1 MNEEAIQTMYELAQ
15 QNGYGKGYD
24 DFVTLLNTNEDA
36 FSTMY
41 GLAQDNG
48 YQKPVEDFYT
58 LMGVKKKEDAAVLD
72 SPVEE
77 VSMESTLPTDTQ
89 APAQSG
95 DTASLDTQV
104 SEPVTPQSEAPTQQG
119 GLAPP
124 PFISAIQDI
133 YGDDKAPIERT
144 YDAGQKGFRAVF
156 RPGGGAI
163 EFVAEDEPNYL
174 TGPLGN
180 VVNSIPYLGD
190 LIDDTFRS
198 LAKGKSRADGVTEAH
213 TLINQG
219 SQFNMDDLNAYV
231 QSVKEYD
238 ARVAQLGES
247 QEMLDFQKTYGENP
261 NAYGFVTALAQNP
274 SIIPEVALSSMS
286 SVLNKE
292 SMEAAAAVM
301 VGGTAGGAAATG
313 GVGAPVAAAASI
325 PFAFAAASAQ
335 VEIAAVFTE
344 LVKEEIASLNAS
356 NGAWNEENVYHVLS
370 NEEMYNNIRRKA
382 KLRGYTIG
390 AIDAITGK
398 VGGSVAVKLG
408 KQGKRALGTGFATAI
423 ESGGGAG
430 GEIAGSAIIGQETT
444 GLDVGLEAVGGL
456 GTAPIDIASARAE
469 DRARSRGIETAA
481 REQVI
486 QGLNKNPVGLDAASY
501 KINGEELDLETF
513 NSIIG
518 SASAQELMDL
528 NVEVANDPKTAA
540 SIDERMTDSKIDSQ
554 LPSNVQGEDRA
565 KLISLE
571 RERAALE
578 GNTTRAGKQRMA
590 QVDARIQAIM
600 GKYDAEP
607 DVPVAPAPSQTVG
620 DALSGATEV
629 TATMDDG
636 TRGVI
641 RRDNEYGDKIVFET
655 EDKIIELGTA
665 NDLMDD
671 VLDSQGITIDQ
682 TKVAVGQDGEI
693 SFDGNVI
700 DIQNDLPTKGIEYNE
715 DGSVKSMAVK
725 TSDGSIVVLKGQ
737 DAEDAAYQFALQG
750 LENEDQA
757 QQVNEQ
763 LDQDEEFQRDHDDYV
778 NRKKQEL
785 AGETEGATTAPADEV
800 SQEVRADGRPRR
812 PRVPATP
819 EPVNRPEPAPEPLE
833 PKPISREE
841 LAQKQREDD
850 LFLPKNP
857 NAPTVFGINLGSF
870 KDFANSFRRKG
881 FSSRGL
887 STRTARTNMDQR
899 EADLSYYNN
908 LVDRTT
914 RDFNALWKKETK
926 GMTNEQKQQLN
937 ADVDAVL
944 RGQDPSMTLGEPTL
958 SPEML
963 AVVNDMRAQ
972 VDGLSIALIKSGTLT
987 NSQLETVS
995 SNLGEY
1001 MRTSYRMFDDPNYTP
1016 SKQAEAD
1023 AREYIEGLVEAE
1035 ARSVSEKTGEDFES
1049 VLDRLASRELNKI
1062 LADVQAAES
1071 FRQKGKLGSQN
1082 KGTLR
1087 GRKDIPPVIQRYMG
1101 IYEDPTLVYARTMA
1115 EVAPLVTNA
1124 NFLNK
1129 MKEDGVKNGW
1139 LFEADDPNRDQ
1150 RFNVQLGSPDSDTYN
1165 PVGGLYTTP
1174 EMAAVLQPAVKEHQG
1189 LYKSYLKAVGAAK
1202 WMKTIASPVT
1212 HSVNIFGN
1220 IGFAWSNGHMSVGE
1234 MGGAFK
1240 TLKANMS
1247 ALSDADLRAE
1257 FDEMVQLGIIAQ
1269 SPSLGD
1275 VRGLFGHDNVESLLE
1290 SRASES
1296 AVTKR
1301 QKARAKAKKGKEG
1314 AENIYQAEDDI
1325 WKVYGFKHEQKR
1337 YADAYFGKPVSELT
1351 AQERA
1356 EVNALAA
1363 ENIKNTYPNYGRV
1376 PESIKKLRELPMGNF
1391 VSFQAEAYRN
1401 QFNIFALA
1409 AKERSQGNEF
1419 IAQGKSNGDE
1429 AMVAKGE
1436 KLVAIGNKRVA
1447 GALSYNLF
1455 RRSIVEGGSL
1465 IAGLGMTGALSGL
1478 EEGDEEQVTANEQ
1491 KRADIRLFL
1500 PEWSENSQILPLDLQ
1515 PGSISYI
1522 DFSAADPF
1530 GNTDRIMNAFLNE
1543 EDIDKALIESM
1554 VQSIKPFA
1562 DEEMVFATVNR
1573 LYNNKKK
1580 SGAPLTSEGMTA
1592 DEKYMAYAEEVYDLF
1607 KPGLFTSVETLGKS
1621 DNIARDLPLMATG
1634 NRPYTVDFSE
1644 QFGYRLYDIS
1654 KQLSEA
1660 KRMENQQKYDE
1671 TLNQLGEFYFAAA
1684 RLGVPT
1690 RDLQAAMKK
1699 GRIPKQA
1706 QNLMRRRYKR

>member
-1 MNEEAIQTMYELAQ
+1 MNEEFIQAMYALAQ
-15 QNGYGKGYD
+15 SKGYND
-24 DFVTLLNTNEDA
+24 SQEQFVGLLGSD
-36 FSTMY
+36 
-41 GLAQDNG
+41 
-48 YQKPVEDFYT
+48 PDFYEAMYNVADT
-58 LMGVKKKEDAAVLD
+58 AGGFRDGQDRFSELMGLKKKDQQEPIPQV
-72 SPVEE
+72 SPLEQA
-77 VSMESTLPTDTQ
+77 STESTSPQ
-89 APAQSG
+89 VQGQPAQSG
-95 DTASLDTQV
+95 DLASLDAQV
-104 SEPVTPQSEAPTQQG
+104 GSPIIGGAPSAPQQG
-119 GLAPP
+119 TSPAPQQMTP
-124 PFISAIQDI
+124 
-133 YGDDKAPIERT
+133 
-144 YDAGQKGFRAVF
+144 KGFEARL
-156 RPGGGAI
+156 RPGGRGI
-163 EFVAEDEPNYL
+163 EFVSTDEPNFL
-174 TGPLGN
+174 TGSFGN
-180 VVNSIPYLGD
+180 AVNSVPYLGD
-190 LIDDTFRS
+190 FIDDTFRS
-198 LAKGKSRADGVTEAH
+198 LAKGLARADGIAEAK
-213 TLINQG
+213 TLIDQG
-219 SQFNMDDLNAYV
+219 SQFNMDDFGAYV
-231 QSVKEYD
+231 ESVREYD
-238 ARVAQLGES
+238 ERVAQMGES
-247 QEMLDFQKTYGENP
+247 EEMKDFQRIYGENP
-261 NAYGFVTALAQNP
+261 NAWGFVTALAQNP

-286 SVLNKE
+286 AILNKE
-292 SMEAAAAVM
+292 SMEAGMAVM
-301 VGGTAGGAAATG
+301 VGGTAGAAAATG
-313 GVGAPVAAAASI
+313 GAGAPIGAAASV

-335 VEIAAVFTE
+335 VEITAVFTD
-344 LVKEEIASLNAS
+344 LVKEEL
-356 NGAWNEENVYHVLS
+356 GDREWNEENVYHVLS

-382 KLRGYTIG
+382 KLRGYTIA
-390 AIDAITGK
+390 AIDALTGK

-408 KQGKRALGTGFATAI
+408 KAGKKTFGTVAATGI
-423 ESGGGAG
+423 ESFGGAG

-456 GTAPIDIASARAE
+456 GTAPIDIAAARAE
-469 DRARSRGIETAA
+469 DRARNRAIESTAK
-481 REQVI
+481 ESVI
-486 QGLNKNPVGLDAASY
+486 QSLNKNPVGLDAASY
-501 KINGEELDLETF
+501 KINGEEVDLETF
-513 NSIIG
+513 NSIISG
-518 SASAQELMDL
+518 ASAQELMDL
-528 NVEVANDPKTAA
+528 DVEVFNDPKAA
-540 SIDERMTDSKIDSQ
+540 AAIGDRMADAQIDSQ
-554 LPSNVQGEDRA
+554 LPSNIQGEDRA

-590 QVDARIQAIM
+590 QVDARIQGIM
-600 GKYDAEP
+600 GKYDVEP
-607 DVPVAPAPSQTVG
+607 DVPIAPAPSQTVG

-629 TATMDDG
+629 TATMADG

-641 RRDNEYGDKIVFET
+641 RRDSEYGDKIVFET
-655 EDKIIELGTA
+655 EDKIIELGSS
-665 NDLMDD
+665 NDLLDD

-693 SFDGNVI
+693 SFEGNVI

-715 DGSVKSMAVK
+715 DGSIKSMAVK

-750 LENEDQA
+750 LESEEQA

-763 LDQDEEFQRDHDDYV
+763 LDQDEEFQRDHDEYV

-800 SQEVRADGRPRR
+800 PQQVPTEGRPRR
-812 PRVPATP
+812 PRIPAAP

-833 PKPISREE
+833 PRPINREE
-841 LAQKQREDD
+841 LAQRQRDDD

-857 NAPTVFGINLGSF
+857 NAPTIYGINLGSF
-870 KDFANSFRRKG
+870 KDFANSLRRKG
-881 FSSRGL
+881 FSSRGMR
-887 STRTARTNMDQR
+887 TRTARTNMEQR

-944 RGQDPSMTLGEPTL
+944 RGQEPSMTLGQPTL

-963 AVVNDMRAQ
+963 AIVNDMRAQ
-972 VDGLSIALIKSGTLT
+972 VDALSMALINSGTLT
-987 NSQLETVS
+987 NSQLEVVS
-995 SNLGEY
+995 SNLGQY
-1001 MRTSYRMFDDPNYTP
+1001 LRTSYRMFDDPNYTP

-1035 ARSVSEKTGEDFES
+1035 ARAVSEKTGEDFES
-1049 VLDRLASRELNKI
+1049 VLDRLASRELNQI
-1062 LADVQAAES
+1062 LADVQAMES
-1071 FRQKGKLGSQN
+1071 FKQTGKVGSQN
-1082 KGTLR
+1082 KGSLR
-1087 GRKDIPPVIQRYMG
+1087 GKKDIPPVIQRYMG
-1101 IYEDPTLVYARTMA
+1101 MYEDPTLVYARTMA

-1174 EMAAVLQPAVKEHQG
+1174 EMAAVLQPAVEEHKG
-1189 LYKSYLKAVGAAK
+1189 LYKNYLKAVGAAK

-1220 IGFAWSNGHMSVGE
+1220 IGFAWSNGHMSAGE

-1247 ALSDADLRAE
+1247 AMSDADLRAE

-1275 VRGLFGHDNVESLLE
+1275 VRGLFGHDSVESLLE

-1301 QKARAKAKKGKEG
+1301 QKARAAAKKGKEG
-1314 AENIYQAEDDI
+1314 MENIYQAEDDI

-1337 YADAYFGKPVSELT
+1337 YADAYFGKPVAELT

-1376 PESIKKLRELPMGNF
+1376 PEAIKKLRELPMGNF

-1409 AKERSQGNEF
+1409 AKERSQGKEF
-1419 IAQGKSNGDE
+1419 IAQGKANGDE

-1436 KLVAIGNKRVA
+1436 KLMAIGNKRVA

-1455 RRSIVEGGSL
+1455 RRTIVEGGTL
-1465 IAGLGMTGALSGL
+1465 IAGLGMTGAFGGL
-1478 EEGDEEQVTANEQ
+1478 EGGDEEQVTANEQ

-1500 PEWSENSQILPLDLQ
+1500 PEWSENSRILPLDVQ

-1543 EDIDKALIESM
+1543 EDLDKALVESLIQT
-1554 VQSIKPFA
+1554 VKPFA
-1562 DEEMVFATVNR
+1562 DEEMVFATANR

-1580 SGAPLTSEGMTA
+1580 SGAPLTNDGMTPN
-1592 DEKYMAYAEEVYDLF
+1592 ERYMAYAEEVYDLF
-1607 KPGLFTSVETLGKS
+1607 KPGLFTSIETLAKS
-1621 DNIARDLPLMATG
+1621 DNVARDLPLMATG
-1634 NRPYTVDFSE
+1634 NRPYTVNFGE
-1644 QFGYRLYDIS
+1644 QFGYKLYDIS
-1654 KQLSEA
+1654 KQLSDA
-1660 KRMENQQKYDE
+1660 KRMDNQQKYDE
-1671 TLNQLGEFYFAAA
+1671 TLDQLGEFYFAAA

-1690 RDLQAAMKK
+1690 RDLRASMKNA
-1699 GRIPKQA
+1699 RISKAA
-1706 QNLMRRRYKR
+1706 QNQMRRNYKR